1 MTNIRQAIQHGRK
14 LLADKAHNPQQEA
27 SLLLFHAID
36 KTKEFLIAHSDEQL
50 SSTSFQRYQAY
61 LARRIKG
68 EPIAYIQQQKEFW
81 SLPLKV
87 FPGILIPRPET
98 ELIIEATLELLTN
111 KDQANILDLGTG
123 SGCIA
128 LALAKEKPNTR
139 ITACDNSP
147 TCVEIAIANAKNL
160 AINNVNFII
169 SDWFKAIT
177 NNNFNI
183 IISNPP
189 YIAIDDEDIEHK
201 VQQYEPESALFSDNQ
216 GLEDLLHII
225 EHAPNYLSAGGSLL
239 VEHGYQQ
246 GSDVRTQ
253 FIRCGYN
260 DVHTLQD
267 IQQHERVTQG
277 TIAK

>member
-1 MTNIRQAIQHGRK
+1 VTNIQQAIQYGRE
-14 LLADKAHNPQQEA
+14 LLANKVHNPQQEA
-27 SLLLFHAID
+27 LLLLAHTID

-50 SSTSFQRYQAY
+50 SSSSFQKYQSY
-61 LARRIKG
+61 LARRIEG

-87 FPGILIPRPET
+87 SPGILIPRPET
-98 ELIIEATLELLTN
+98 ELIIETALEILTN
-111 KDQANILDLGTG
+111 IDQANILDLGTG

-128 LALAKEKPNTR
+128 LALAKEKPNSP

-147 TCVEIAIANAKNL
+147 TCIDTAIDNAKNL

-169 SDWFKAIT
+169 SDWFTAIA
-177 NNNFNI
+177 NNNFNLI
-183 IISNPP
+183 VSNPP
-189 YIAIDDEDIEHK
+189 YIANDDEDIEYK
-201 VQQYEPESALFSDNQ
+201 VQKYEPESALFSGNH

-225 EHAPNYLSAGGSLL
+225 EHALNYLSAGGSLL

-246 GSDVRTQ
+246 GYDVRTQ
-253 FIRCGYN
+253 FIKCGYN
-260 DVHTLQD
+260 GVHTLQD
-267 IQQHERVTQG
+267 MQQHERVTQG